1 MGELLKSKYFK
12 WGLTAFLV
20 IVAATVFYFLVGNI
34 GTYIKWIGALLK
46 ICSSLIIGLVIAYI
60 LNPIVGFFEK
70 KVFKKVKSATKRRN
84 FSIAVTFVT
93 AFVILVAIFSVIIP
107 QVLQS
112 VISLINNSD
121 SYVTAITDF
130 IKKIIS
136 DGGDVEKYNDVIA
149 EFVKTLKDSVL
160 PMAQNSLTK
169 ISSGVMGIFSGFLN
183 IVIGI
188 VFAVYILANTRNF
201 GGGIRKTLYAFFN
214 VDGVNK
220 FIDEVKHV
228 NDIFL
233 KFMVGKVTDS
243 SIVCLCTFL
252 FMLLLAPKYAI
263 LIAIIIGLTDLI
275 PYFGP
280 YIGTIPSALLLAVLD
295 PVKAIIFVLFIICL
309 QQIDSNLITPRI
321 QSNAVGLPSF
331 WVLFAIMLFG
341 GFFKVVGLLIG
352 VPCFTIIYE
361 IISEL
366 IKDKLKKKNL
376 PVETEYYESIS
387 GIEEKIIKAN
397 LREE

>member
-20 IVAATVFYFLVGNI
+20 IVASMFFYIIVGNI

-46 ICSSLIIGLVIAYI
+46 ILTSLVIGLVIAYV
-60 LNPIVGFFEK
+60 LHPIVGFFEK
-70 KVFKKVKSATKRRN
+70 KVFKNVKNDTKRRN
-84 FSIAVTFVT
+84 YSIATTFIL
-93 AFVILVAIFSVIIP
+93 AFVILVTIISIIIP

-112 VISLINNSD
+112 VISLINNTD
-121 SYVTAITDF
+121 VYVEEVTEF

-136 DGGDVEKYNDVIA
+136 DGGDVEKYNDVINSFA
-149 EFVKTLKDSVL
+149 NTLKSSVL
-160 PMAQNSLTK
+160 PMAQKALTN
-169 ISSGVMGIFSGFLN
+169 ISSGVVGIFSGVIN
-183 IVIGI
+183 IVVGI

-214 VDGVNK
+214 VEKVNA

-243 SIVCLCTFL
+243 SIVALCTFL
-252 FMLLLAPKYAI
+252 FMLILAPKYAI
-263 LIAIIIGLTDLI
+263 LVAIIIGLTDLI

-280 YIGTIPSALLLAVLD
+280 YIGTIPSALLLAILD
-295 PVKAIIFVLFIICL
+295 PIKAIIFVLFIICL

-341 GFFKVVGLLIG
+341 GLFKVVGLLIG

-361 IISEL
+361 IVSDL

-376 PVETEYYESIS
+376 PVDTEYYENTK
-387 GIEEKIIKAN
+387 GLEEKIIKAN